1 MKTKIIYLLLLTFC
15 LAKTHAQEV
24 VDSLNQYSKDTV
36 GVFTKVDMEAQF
48 AGGDTAWRNYLVRN
62 LNVDKIAEKIKFK
75 KNQKVVKEV
84 VIVKFI
90 VCKDGS
96 LCEIKAEN
104 NANPLCI
111 AEAERVIRKSPNWKP
126 AQQNNR
132 TVKAYRRQPITFYFE
147 TEY

>member
-1 MKTKIIYLLLLTFC
+1 MKRKVIYFLLLCFLQ
-15 LAKTHAQEV
+15 LAVKAQNTS
-24 VDSLNQYSKDTV
+24 DSLSQYSKDTI

-48 AGGDTAWRNYLVRN
+48 SGGDTAWRNYLVNN

-75 KNQKVVKEV
+75 KNQRIVKEV

-104 NANPLCI
+104 KANPLCV
-111 AEAERVIRKSPNWKP
+111 AEAERVIRLSPNWKP
-126 AQQNNR
+126 AQQGDK

-147 TEY
+147 TE